1 MEQLKEDYIS
11 IDTRLEYMEAI
22 AIKYVPDVDID
33 PSTGERY
40 VCGTTALPIF
50 IRRCNQNKLHGNFTY
65 EDYIAHEDIQNTL
78 KGLGVDIDKF
88 WFLLLFIFDYTCGT
102 CLDGMKATGIGI
114 EQLTKFAKAIADNHK
129 EINQFGVSFKKPITV
144 SVKIEGKH
152 QIVIDNENAIGYL
165 AATIANN
172 LKEME
177 EHPWMQ
183 SQQVSISTHAEEKE
197 SVQIWLFYKMFN
209 DFFNLEPY
217 NKQFNVRQKKGSTI
231 SLSKT
236 LLISRLIYFTKLST
250 NKNFSEDE
258 FTLKGYIK
266 QYKDKRI
273 DTANSTYTSN
283 NTLIT
288 NTVLLHTIKRVQKA
302 GLFFSLLILPLYPI
316 FAPSKR

>member
-1 MEQLKEDYIS
+1 MEKLKEDYIS
-11 IDTRLEYMEAI
+11 IDTSLEYMEAI
-22 AIKYVPDVDID
+22 AIEYIPDVDID

-40 VCGTTALPIF
+40 ICGTTALPIF
-50 IRRCNQNKLHGNFTY
+50 IRRYNQNELYGNFTY
-65 EDYIAHEDIQNTL
+65 EEYIAHEDIQNTL

-129 EINQFGVSFKKPITV
+129 EINQFGVSFKKPITI
-144 SVKIEGKH
+144 SVKVEGKH
-152 QIVIDNENAIGYL
+152 QIVIDNANAIGYL
-165 AATIANN
+165 ATTIINN
-172 LKEME
+172 LKEIE

-183 SQQVSISTHAEEKE
+183 SQQVSMTTNAEEKE

-209 DFFNLEPY
+209 DFFNLSPY
-217 NKQFNVRQKKGSTI
+217 DKLFNVRQKKGSTI

-273 DTANSTYTSN
+273 DTVNSIY
-283 NTLIT
+283 
-288 NTVLLHTIKRVQKA
+288 
-302 GLFFSLLILPLYPI
+302 F
-316 FAPSKR
+316 

>member
-1 MEQLKEDYIS
+1 MEKLKEDYIS

-22 AIKYVPDVDID
+22 AVKYVPDVDID
-33 PSTGERY
+33 PATGERY
-40 VCGTTALPIF
+40 VCGTSALPLF
-50 IRRCNQNKLHGNFTY
+50 IRRYNQNELYGNCTY
-65 EDYIAHEDIQNTL
+65 EDYIANEDIQNTL

-129 EINQFGVSFKKPITV
+129 EINQFGVIFKKPITV

-152 QIVIDNENAIGYL
+152 QIVIDNANAIGYL
-165 AATIANN
+165 ATTIANN
-172 LKEME
+172 LKEIE

-250 NKNFSEDE
+250 NKSFSEDE
-258 FTLKGYIK
+258 FTLNSYL
-266 QYKDKRI
+266 I
-273 DTANSTYTSN
+273 DV
-283 NTLIT
+283 LI
-288 NTVLLHTIKRVQKA
+288 
-302 GLFFSLLILPLYPI
+302 
-316 FAPSKR
+316 

>member
-1 MEQLKEDYIS
+1 MRPIERLEETYFPKGIEL
-11 IDTRLEYMEAI
+11 LEYMEEVAVL
-22 AIKYVPDVDID
+22 YVPDYDID
-33 PSTGERY
+33 HETGEQY
-40 VCGTTALPIF
+40 IYGTTALPLF
-50 IRRCNQNKLHGNFTY
+50 IRRYNQNKLYGNFTY
-65 EDYIAHEDIQNTL
+65 EDYIANEDIQNTL

-129 EINQFGVSFKKPITV
+129 EINQFGVSFKKPITI
-144 SVKIEGKH
+144 SVKVEGKH
-152 QIVIDNENAIGYL
+152 QIVIDNANAIGYL
-165 AATIANN
+165 ATTIANN
-172 LKEME
+172 LKEIE

-183 SQQVSISTHAEEKE
+183 SQQVSMNAHAEEKE

-209 DFFNLEPY
+209 DFFNLSPY

-236 LLISRLIYFTKLST
+236 LLISRLIYFAKLST

-273 DTANSTYTSN
+273 DTVNSIY
-283 NTLIT
+283 
-288 NTVLLHTIKRVQKA
+288 
-302 GLFFSLLILPLYPI
+302 F
-316 FAPSKR
+316 

>member
-1 MEQLKEDYIS
+1 MEKLKEDYIS

-22 AIKYVPDVDID
+22 AVEYVPDVDID
-33 PSTGERY
+33 PATGERY
-40 VCGTTALPIF
+40 VCGTTASPLF
-50 IRRCNQNKLHGNFTY
+50 IRRYNQNKLYGNFTY
-65 EDYIAHEDIQNTL
+65 EDYIANEDIQNTL

-114 EQLTKFAKAIADNHK
+114 EQLIKFAKAIADNHK
-129 EINQFGVSFKKPITV
+129 EINQFGVSFKKPITI
-144 SVKIEGKH
+144 SVKVEGKH
-152 QIVIDNENAIGYL
+152 QIVIDNANAIGYL
-165 AATIANN
+165 ATTIINN
-172 LKEME
+172 LKEIE

-183 SQQVSISTHAEEKE
+183 SQQVSITTNAEEKE

-209 DFFNLEPY
+209 DFFNLSPY
-217 NKQFNVRQKKGSTI
+217 NKLFNVRQKKGSTI

-236 LLISRLIYFTKLST
+236 LLISRLIYLTKLSM

-273 DTANSTYTSN
+273 DTVNSIY
-283 NTLIT
+283 
-288 NTVLLHTIKRVQKA
+288 
-302 GLFFSLLILPLYPI
+302 F
-316 FAPSKR
+316 

>member
-1 MEQLKEDYIS
+1 MEKLKEDYIS

-22 AIKYVPDVDID
+22 AVKYVPDVDID
-33 PSTGERY
+33 PATGERY
-40 VCGTTALPIF
+40 VCGTTALPLF
-50 IRRCNQNKLHGNFTY
+50 IRRYNQNELYGNFTY
-65 EDYIAHEDIQNTL
+65 EDYIANEDIQNTL

-114 EQLTKFAKAIADNHK
+114 EQLIKFAKAIADNHK
-129 EINQFGVSFKKPITV
+129 EINQFGVSFKKPITI
-144 SVKIEGKH
+144 SVKVEGKH
-152 QIVIDNENAIGYL
+152 QIVIDNTNAIGYL
-165 AATIANN
+165 ATTIINN
-172 LKEME
+172 LKEIE

-183 SQQVSISTHAEEKE
+183 SQQVSITTNAEEKE
-197 SVQIWLFYKMFN
+197 SVQIWLGFYKMFN
-209 DFFNLEPY
+209 DFFNLSPY
-217 NKQFNVRQKKGSTI
+217 NKLFNVRQKKGSTI

-273 DTANSTYTSN
+273 DTVNSIY
-283 NTLIT
+283 
-288 NTVLLHTIKRVQKA
+288 
-302 GLFFSLLILPLYPI
+302 F
-316 FAPSKR
+316 

>member
-1 MEQLKEDYIS
+1 MEKLKEDYIS

-22 AIKYVPDVDID
+22 AVEYVPDVDID
-33 PSTGERY
+33 PATGERY
-40 VCGTTALPIF
+40 VCGTTASPLF
-50 IRRCNQNKLHGNFTY
+50 IRRYNQNKLYGYFTY

-88 WFLLLFIFDYTCGT
+88 WFLLLFIFDYNCGT

-114 EQLTKFAKAIADNHK
+114 EQLIKFAKAIADNHK
-129 EINQFGVSFKKPITV
+129 EINQFGVSFKKPITI
-144 SVKIEGKH
+144 SVKVEGKH
-152 QIVIDNENAIGYL
+152 QIVIDNANAIGYL
-165 AATIANN
+165 ATTIINN
-172 LKEME
+172 LKEIE

-183 SQQVSISTHAEEKE
+183 SQQVSITTNAEEKE

-209 DFFNLEPY
+209 DFFNLSPY
-217 NKQFNVRQKKGSTI
+217 NKLFNVRQKKGSTI

-236 LLISRLIYFTKLST
+236 LLISRLIYFTKLSM

-273 DTANSTYTSN
+273 DTVNSIY
-283 NTLIT
+283 
-288 NTVLLHTIKRVQKA
+288 
-302 GLFFSLLILPLYPI
+302 F
-316 FAPSKR
+316 

>member
-1 MEQLKEDYIS
+1 MRPIERLEETYFPKG
-11 IDTRLEYMEAI
+11 IDLLEYMEEVAVL
-22 AIKYVPDVDID
+22 YVPDYDID
-33 PSTGERY
+33 HETGEQY
-40 VCGTTALPIF
+40 IYGTTALPLF
-50 IRRCNQNKLHGNFTY
+50 IRRYNQNKLYGNFTY

-129 EINQFGVSFKKPITV
+129 EINQFGVSFKKPITI
-144 SVKIEGKH
+144 SVKVEGKH
-152 QIVIDNENAIGYL
+152 QIVVDNANAIGYL
-165 AATIANN
+165 ATTIINN
-172 LKEME
+172 LKEIE

-183 SQQVSISTHAEEKE
+183 SQQVSMTTNAEEKE
-197 SVQIWLFYKMFN
+197 SIQIWLFYKMFN
-209 DFFNLEPY
+209 DFFSLSPY
-217 NKQFNVRQKKGSTI
+217 DKRFNVRQKKGSSI

-236 LLISRLIYFTKLST
+236 LLISRLIHFTKLSM

-273 DTANSTYTSN
+273 DTVNSIY
-283 NTLIT
+283 
-288 NTVLLHTIKRVQKA
+288 
-302 GLFFSLLILPLYPI
+302 F
-316 FAPSKR
+316 

>member
-1 MEQLKEDYIS
+1 MRPIERLEETYFPKGIKL
-11 IDTRLEYMEAI
+11 LEYMEEVAVL
-22 AIKYVPDVDID
+22 YVPDYDID
-33 PSTGERY
+33 HETGEQY
-40 VCGTTALPIF
+40 IYGTTALPLF
-50 IRRCNQNKLHGNFTY
+50 IRRYNQNKLYGNFTY
-65 EDYIAHEDIQNTL
+65 EDYIANEDIQNTL
-78 KGLGVDIDKF
+78 KGLGIDIDKF

-129 EINQFGVSFKKPITV
+129 EINQFGVNFKKPITI
-144 SVKIEGKH
+144 SVKVEGKH
-152 QIVIDNENAIGYL
+152 QIVIDNANAIGYL
-165 AATIANN
+165 ATTIINN
-172 LKEME
+172 LKEIE

-236 LLISRLIYFTKLST
+236 LLISRLIYFTKLS
-250 NKNFSEDE
+250 KHSKFSDDEDV
-258 FTLKGYIK
+258 LKGYIK

-273 DTANSTYTSN
+273 DTVNSIY
-283 NTLIT
+283 
-288 NTVLLHTIKRVQKA
+288 
-302 GLFFSLLILPLYPI
+302 F
-316 FAPSKR
+316 

>member
-1 MEQLKEDYIS
+1 MEKLKEDYIS

-22 AIKYVPDVDID
+22 AVKYVPDVDID
-33 PSTGERY
+33 PATGERY
-40 VCGTTALPIF
+40 VCGTTALPLF
-50 IRRCNQNKLHGNFTY
+50 IRRYNQNELYGNFTY
-65 EDYIAHEDIQNTL
+65 EDYIANEDIQNTL

-114 EQLTKFAKAIADNHK
+114 EQLIKFAKAIADNHK
-129 EINQFGVSFKKPITV
+129 EINQFGVSFKKPITI
-144 SVKIEGKH
+144 SVKVEGKH
-152 QIVIDNENAIGYL
+152 QIVIDNTNAIGYL
-165 AATIANN
+165 ATTIINN
-172 LKEME
+172 LKEIE

-183 SQQVSISTHAEEKE
+183 SQQVSITTNAEEKE

-209 DFFNLEPY
+209 DFFNLSPY
-217 NKQFNVRQKKGSTI
+217 NKLFNVRQKKGSTI

-236 LLISRLIYFTKLST
+236 LLISRLIYFTKLSM

-273 DTANSTYTSN
+273 DTMNSIY
-283 NTLIT
+283 
-288 NTVLLHTIKRVQKA
+288 
-302 GLFFSLLILPLYPI
+302 F
-316 FAPSKR
+316 

>member
-1 MEQLKEDYIS
+1 MEKLKEDYIS

-22 AIKYVPDVDID
+22 AVKYVPDIDID
-33 PSTGERY
+33 PATGERY
-40 VCGTTALPIF
+40 VCGTTALPLF
-50 IRRCNQNKLHGNFTY
+50 IRRYNQNKLYGNFTN
-65 EDYIAHEDIQNTL
+65 EDYIANEDIQNTL

-102 CLDGMKATGIGI
+102 YLDGMKATGIGI

-129 EINQFGVSFKKPITV
+129 EINQFGVSFKKPITI
-144 SVKIEGKH
+144 SVKVEGKH
-152 QIVIDNENAIGYL
+152 QIVIDNTNAIGYL
-165 AATIANN
+165 ATAIINN
-172 LKEME
+172 LKEIE

-209 DFFNLEPY
+209 DFFNLSPY
-217 NKQFNVRQKKGSTI
+217 NKLFNVRQKKGSTI

-236 LLISRLIYFTKLST
+236 LLISRLIYLTKLSM

-273 DTANSTYTSN
+273 DTVNSIY
-283 NTLIT
+283 
-288 NTVLLHTIKRVQKA
+288 
-302 GLFFSLLILPLYPI
+302 F
-316 FAPSKR
+316 

>member
-1 MEQLKEDYIS
+1 MEKLKEDYIS

-22 AIKYVPDVDID
+22 AVKYVPDVDID
-33 PSTGERY
+33 PATGERY
-40 VCGTTALPIF
+40 VCGTTALPLF
-50 IRRCNQNKLHGNFTY
+50 IRRYNQNELYGNFTY
-65 EDYIAHEDIQNTL
+65 EDYIANEDIQNTL

-114 EQLTKFAKAIADNHK
+114 EQLIKFAKAIADNHK
-129 EINQFGVSFKKPITV
+129 EINQFGVSFKKPITI
-144 SVKIEGKH
+144 SVKVEGKH
-152 QIVIDNENAIGYL
+152 QIVIDNTNAIGYL
-165 AATIANN
+165 ATTIINN
-172 LKEME
+172 LKEIE

-183 SQQVSISTHAEEKE
+183 SQQVSITTNAEEKE

-209 DFFNLEPY
+209 DFFNLSPY
-217 NKQFNVRQKKGSTI
+217 NKLFNVRQKKGSTI

-273 DTANSTYTSN
+273 DTVNSIY
-283 NTLIT
+283 
-288 NTVLLHTIKRVQKA
+288 
-302 GLFFSLLILPLYPI
+302 F
-316 FAPSKR
+316 

>member
-1 MEQLKEDYIS
+1 MEKLKEDYIN

-22 AIKYVPDVDID
+22 AVKYVPDVDID
-33 PSTGERY
+33 PATGERY
-40 VCGTTALPIF
+40 VCGTTALPLF
-50 IRRCNQNKLHGNFTY
+50 IRRYNQNKLYGNFTY
-65 EDYIAHEDIQNTL
+65 GDYIANEDIQNTL

-102 CLDGMKATGIGI
+102 YLDGMKATGIGI

-129 EINQFGVSFKKPITV
+129 EINQFGVSFKKPITI
-144 SVKIEGKH
+144 SVKVEGKH
-152 QIVIDNENAIGYL
+152 QIVIDNANAIGYL
-165 AATIANN
+165 ATTIINN
-172 LKEME
+172 LKEIE

-183 SQQVSISTHAEEKE
+183 SQQVSITTNAEEKE

-209 DFFNLEPY
+209 DFFNLSPY
-217 NKQFNVRQKKGSTI
+217 NKLFNVRQKKGSTI

-236 LLISRLIYFTKLST
+236 LLISRLIYFTKLSM

-273 DTANSTYTSN
+273 DTVNSIY
-283 NTLIT
+283 
-288 NTVLLHTIKRVQKA
+288 
-302 GLFFSLLILPLYPI
+302 F
-316 FAPSKR
+316 

>member
-1 MEQLKEDYIS
+1 MRPIERLEETYFPKGIEL
-11 IDTRLEYMEAI
+11 LEYMEEVAVL
-22 AIKYVPDVDID
+22 YVPDYDID
-33 PSTGERY
+33 HETGEQY
-40 VCGTTALPIF
+40 IYGTTALPLF
-50 IRRCNQNKLHGNFTY
+50 IRRYNQNKLYGNFTY
-65 EDYIAHEDIQNTL
+65 EDYIANEDIQNTL

-114 EQLTKFAKAIADNHK
+114 EQLIKFAKAIADNHK
-129 EINQFGVSFKKPITV
+129 EINQFGVSFKKPITI
-144 SVKIEGKH
+144 SVKVEGKH
-152 QIVIDNENAIGYL
+152 QIVIDNTNAIGYL
-165 AATIANN
+165 ATTIINN
-172 LKEME
+172 LKEIE

-183 SQQVSISTHAEEKE
+183 SQQVSITTNAEEKE

-209 DFFNLEPY
+209 DFFNLSPY
-217 NKQFNVRQKKGSTI
+217 NKLFNVRQKKGSTI

-273 DTANSTYTSN
+273 DTVNSIY
-283 NTLIT
+283 
-288 NTVLLHTIKRVQKA
+288 
-302 GLFFSLLILPLYPI
+302 F
-316 FAPSKR
+316 

>member
-1 MEQLKEDYIS
+1 MDKLKEDYIN

-22 AIKYVPDVDID
+22 AVKYVPDVDID
-33 PSTGERY
+33 PATGERY
-40 VCGTTALPIF
+40 VCGTTALPLF
-50 IRRCNQNKLHGNFTY
+50 IRRYNQNELYGNFTY
-65 EDYIAHEDIQNTL
+65 EDYIANEDIQNTL

-114 EQLTKFAKAIADNHK
+114 EQLIKFAKAIADNHK

-152 QIVIDNENAIGYL
+152 QIVIDNANAIGYL
-165 AATIANN
+165 ATTIINN
-172 LKEME
+172 LKEIE

-183 SQQVSISTHAEEKE
+183 NQQVSISTHAEEKE

-209 DFFNLEPY
+209 DFFNLSPY
-217 NKQFNVRQKKGSTI
+217 NKQFNVRQKKGGTI

-236 LLISRLIYFTKLST
+236 LLISRLIYITKLS
-250 NKNFSEDE
+250 KHSKFSEDE
-258 FTLKGYIK
+258 DVLKGYIK

-273 DTANSTYTSN
+273 DTVNSIY
-283 NTLIT
+283 
-288 NTVLLHTIKRVQKA
+288 
-302 GLFFSLLILPLYPI
+302 F
-316 FAPSKR
+316 